1 MSLTRAEAARALG
14 MKDTEVVDVTDIDGG
29 TVVTTHDGVQT
40 LVADDGTVHAYAEPP
55 EEQPE
60 EEVAD
65 EPQEQAADVEPA
77 RPPRK
82 AAGRKGTS

>member
-40 LVADDGTVHAYAEPP
+40 LVAEDGTVHAYAEEPD
-55 EEQPE
+55 
-60 EEVAD
+60 EEVAA
-65 EPQEQAADVEPA
+65 EPQEQADDVEPA

-82 AAGRKGTS
+82 AAARKATS

>member
-40 LVADDGTVHAYAEPP
+40 LVAEDGTVHAYAE
-55 EEQPE
+55 QPDGQPD
-60 EEVAD
+60 EEVDA
-65 EPQEQAADVEPA
+65 EPQEQADDVEPA

-82 AAGRKGTS
+82 AAARKATS